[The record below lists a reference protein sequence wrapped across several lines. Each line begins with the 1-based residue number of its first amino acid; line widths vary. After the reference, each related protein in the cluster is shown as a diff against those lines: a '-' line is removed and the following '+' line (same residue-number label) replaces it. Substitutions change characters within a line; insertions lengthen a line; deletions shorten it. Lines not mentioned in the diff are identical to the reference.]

1 MNATLVKHLPDPDS
15 DPQREELIDE
25 IDHALQ
31 LWYQSGRGTDA
42 LMADISALVKFY
54 WPFA

>member
-1 MNATLVKHLPDPDS
+1 MTFRVKHLPDPDS
-15 DPQREELIDE
+15 DPQREELIEE

-31 LWYQSGRGTDA
+31 LWYERGLGTES
-42 LMADISALVKFY
+42 LMEDVRSLVEFY